1 MMSASRALPAT
12 VYIVDDD
19 HAVRESTAMFLS
31 LKGLRTQSH
40 ASAEALLDML
50 PSRAN
55 GCLLLDHRMP
65 GMTGLELQQELVR
78 RGIRLPVIIM
88 TAHGDV
94 ASTRQALKAGALDFL
109 EKPVDHAL
117 LLDVV
122 GAALAE
128 ADGRERRAAEQA
140 ERQARIARL
149 TDRERE
155 VMALLAEGLSHRDIA
170 ERLNISPRTV
180 EVHKAR
186 TMEKLDTRTLAEL
199 IRLVLGAPD

>member
-31 LKGLRTQSH
+31 LKGLRTQSL

-50 PSRAN
+50 PPRAN

>member
-40 ASAEALLDML
+40 ASAEALLDRL
-50 PSRAN
+50 PPRAN